1 MPGHKE
7 LLQEF
12 EALAASSAKVEAL
25 MQKITDRLHEEISR
39 YNWVGF
45 YLIDPADARYLICGP
60 YTGSFTPNVRFLVD
74 RGLCGA
80 AVTSR
85 KTVIVND
92 VTKDPRYLQGTDM
105 VKSEM
110 VVPIQVRQKVVAE
123 LDVESYFLNTFNNP
137 RECEFVESCAALVGR
152 WMEQHKS

>member
-12 EALAASSAKVEAL
+12 ETLSASSAKAETL

-45 YLIDPADARYLICGP
+45 YLIDPADPRYLVCGP

-80 AVTSR
+80 AITSR

-92 VTKDPRYLQGTDM
+92 VAKDPRYLQGTDM

-110 VVPIQVRQKVVAE
+110 VVPIEVRHKVVGE

-137 RECEFVESCAALVGR
+137 QECQFVEACAALVGR
-152 WMEQHKS
+152 WMEQHQG